1 MDPITF
7 SIIRHRLYRVVEEAV
22 ITLKHVSGSAITN
35 EGHDLMVSL
44 YEADGTLLLGGV
56 GFLHHLTSAAE
67 ACKSIIRRFDGDV
80 HEGDLFLL
88 NDPFTAALHTSDIY
102 LVSPIHYKGE
112 LIAWSACFVHVYDIG
127 AMNPGGFAPDA
138 VDVFSEGFSSPG
150 LKLVDRGN
158 LRQDVWDTL
167 LNMVRGPEMVAL
179 DLRSMIAC
187 NNVAKDRMV
196 ALVEKYGL
204 PTFQETCKSLV
215 TQSES
220 RLRERLRELPDGSW
234 QSRQYFDV
242 KGEVYKVLLKMTKKD
257 DELTFDFTGSSPQ
270 SKYSVNCTKWAS
282 LGGLFAPLF
291 PLLCYDITWN
301 EGVIRPIKV
310 IAPEGSIVNCTKPS
324 PVSVAT
330 VGAIQSVNNAACTTI
345 AKMLAS
351 HDKYEDQ
358 TSAVW
363 HANHFA
369 VFMFG
374 KNQRGGDA
382 IGILTETFAGAG
394 GARTFADG
402 VDIGGEIPNPIS
414 RMANVETVEA
424 MFPVRYLFRRR
435 LKDSGGGGEF
445 RGGTG
450 GEIALVPHDAPDG
463 GMHYVLSGKGSKF
476 PQSEG
481 LNGGNAGALNDY
493 VWVHSDDSKASHN
506 CFSQSLS
513 SIPGEKESI
522 SWGVFPLM
530 GNDALYVRW
539 NGGGGVGD
547 SLDREPSAVLS
558 DVINS
563 LISPEAAKEI
573 YGVVISNN
581 LVDETKTIELR
592 KSLKSERVDAKAS
605 QK

>member
-481 LNGGNAGALNDY
+481 LNGGNPGALNDY

-581 LVDETKTIELR
+581 LVDEAKTIEFR
-592 KSLKSERVDAKAS
+592 NSLKSERVDAKAS